1 MNGMMVAGR
10 TGGSS
15 RWYWWKSQSLVL
27 ELAEV
32 VVESQAKHVKVVGV
46 VVVDMV
52 GELFSLEQAGFWSCN
67 WGWQKLQSLVILRS
81 ERLDS
86 SSRVVTVVEDEGDE
100 EQDHDIDEGE
110 QQQLGQ

>member
-32 VVESQAKHVKVVGV
+32 VDV
-46 VVVDMV
+46 VVEPQVD
-52 GELFSLEQAGFWSCN
+52 GERAME
-67 WGWQKLQSLVILRS
+67 
-81 ERLDS
+81 
-86 SSRVVTVVEDEGDE
+86 EG
-100 EQDHDIDEGE
+100 IDEAGD
-110 QQQLGQ
+110 GWKVGH